1 MVRHTLRGLWR
12 SKGFTAVAILCL
24 GFGIGVNTTI
34 FSVMD
39 GVLLKPYPY
48 PDPDRLVIL
57 QTQNRKEQVEDA
69 GVSFLDLRDWKAANS
84 SFVQMGAVAGRSV
97 TITAPG
103 ADPERYSAA
112 GVSWDFF
119 TMLGTPAIMGQHFT
133 AAQDQVGGAA
143 VVLISHDL
151 WTRRYLS
158 DPAIVGKTIVINGRA
173 HEIVGV
179 MPPRFGFPNNQK
191 LWLPL
196 AQGSGNDTRENRYLF
211 TFARLKPDVTVSQ
224 ATQNLDSIAAQ
235 LAAQYPSTNDGWMNT
250 RLRTLREEFLPPEV
264 PIVIMLMM
272 VGATL
277 VLAIACSNVA
287 NLLLA
292 RATSR
297 RREISVRTA
306 LGAGRGRIV
315 RQLLTESL
323 ALGALSLPL
332 GIALA
337 QVGTRLIS
345 GAMPPEQ
352 VPYYITWEMDWRS
365 LVYSALIAIGTATLF
380 GLFPALQASRGN
392 LHDSLKEGTR
402 GNSAAKSK
410 LRSALVVAQVSL
422 ALVCLVGALLFV
434 RTFRNLDGAD
444 VGFDSRPLMTMRMY
458 LAGEPYDVPDARLR
472 RVEDVLTR
480 LEVSGNVQGAFSSNF
495 VPLSGGGGGGPVVID
510 GRPPDPGGQ
519 PGINLIGVTPGFA
532 RTMGFPIVRGRDFTR
547 SEGFSKQTLALIN
560 ERMARRFWKDPDDAV
575 GRRFRV
581 QCCNAGNEWFTVI
594 GVVPDANLYGI
605 QPDNT
610 EPPTVAFVPY
620 AWQQLGSAGLTI
632 RVAGEPASITP
643 TARAAIRESDPN
655 VPLSLVRTAE
665 ESRRLNYWQYGLY
678 GWIFGT
684 IGIVGLLLASVGVYG
699 VLSYAVT
706 QRTQEIGVRVAL
718 GADRGDVVKLVVKYG
733 LVLGGLGVAIGL
745 VLAPVM
751 TYFAQSLFF
760 NVSPFDPVTF
770 GVVALFLLAVA
781 FLASYLPA
789 RRATRVNPVIALRGE

>member
-1 MVRHTLRGLWR
+1 MIRHTLRGLWR

-48 PDPDRLVIL
+48 PDPDRIVIL
-57 QTQNRKEQVEDA
+57 QTQNRKEQVDA
-69 GVSFLDLRDWKAANS
+69 SVSFLDLRDWKAANS
-84 SFVQMGAVAGRSV
+84 SFVQIAAVAGRSV
-97 TITAPG
+97 TITSPG

-112 GVSWDFF
+112 GVTWDLFPL
-119 TMLGTPAIMGQHFT
+119 LGTHPIRGQHFT
-133 AAQDQVGGAA
+133 EEQDRVGGAA
-143 VVLISHDL
+143 VVLLSHDL
-151 WTRRYLS
+151 WARRYLS
-158 DPAIVGKTIVINGRA
+158 DEAIVGKTLVINGRP
-173 HEIVGV
+173 HEVVGV

-196 AQGSGNDTRENRYLF
+196 AQQAGNDTRENRYLF
-211 TFARLKPDVTVSQ
+211 TFARLKPGVTVSQ
-224 ATQNLDSIAAQ
+224 ATQNLDAIAVQ
-235 LAAQYPSTNDGWMNT
+235 LAEQYPSTNDGWTNT

-264 PIVIMLMM
+264 PIVIALMM

-292 RATSR
+292 RATAR

-323 ALGALSLPL
+323 VLGALSLPL

-352 VPYYITWEMDWRS
+352 VPYYITWDMDWRS
-365 LVYSALIAIGTATLF
+365 LAYSAVIAIGTAALF

-402 GNSAAKSK
+402 GNSASRSK
-410 LRSALVVAQVSL
+410 LRSSLVVAQVSL

-434 RTFRNLDGAD
+434 RTFRNLDLAD
-444 VGFDSRPLMTMRMY
+444 VGFDTRPLMSMRMY
-458 LAGEPYDVPDARLR
+458 LAGDAYDNVTDARLR

-480 LEVSGNVQGAFSSNF
+480 LETAGGVQAAFSSNF
-495 VPLSGGGGGGPVVID
+495 IPLAGGGGGGPVVID

-532 RTMGFPIVRGRDFTR
+532 RTMGFTIVRGRDFTR
-547 SEGFSKQTLALIN
+547 SEGFSKQTLALVN

-581 QCCNAGNEWFTVI
+581 QCCNAGNDWFTVI

-605 QPDNT
+605 QPENT
-610 EPPTVAFVPY
+610 EPPTVAYVPY
-620 AWQQLGSAGLTI
+620 AWQQLMSAGLTI
-632 RVAGEPASITP
+632 RVTGEPSAITP
-643 TARAAIRESDPN
+643 VARAALRESDPN
-655 VPLSLVRTAE
+655 VPLSLIRTAE
-665 ESRRLNYWQYGLY
+665 ESRRLGYWQFGLY

-699 VLSYAVT
+699 VLSYSVT

-718 GADRGDVVKLVVKYG
+718 GADRRDVVKLVVKYG
-733 LVLGGLGVAIGL
+733 LLLGGIGVGIGL

-770 GVVALFLLAVA
+770 GAVALFLLAVA